1 MSDMIRKYKKFIAA
15 FAVVALALFALVS
28 CTSDDTKTARDTFK
42 NDRDATAQSLTKQ
55 QASQPTPVIPWSQF
69 RQSVIDITL
78 AKAKGTQTT
87 SFFFLEGIG
96 IVGGCA
102 SIGFPVPSTAQ
113 LTAPEA
119 KYPGHHNFTVPQAES
134 TGVYTGDSSGTYT
147 ICLNSNGKPYF
158 NYWEGYVMSVTGTAR
173 YTPGEGVR
181 LTGDSTA
188 TISVGKE
195 EANKVNAGN

>member
-1 MSDMIRKYKKFIAA
+1 MPNMIRKYKKFIAA

-28 CTSDDTKTARDTFK
+28 CTNNTNTARNTFK
-42 NDRDATAQSLTKQ
+42 NDRDATAQSLSKQ

-69 RQSVIDITL
+69 RQSVIEITL

-119 KYPGHHNFTVPQAES
+119 KYPSHDFTVPQAEP

-147 ICLNSNGKPYF
+147 ICLNSDGKPYF
-158 NYWEGYVMSVTGTAR
+158 NYWEGYVMSVTGTAK